1 MEQREFAEGN
11 STGEIPPKPKTAQN
25 LGPRDWAKAAPTR
38 DRDLP
43 IRSKNWG
50 TNLAN
55 AGGSRRC
62 AIRADES
69 HVHTQSERGCAYGR
83 SPERMRQD
91 AGTAARGDGDRW
103 RWRRRRR
110 GGIGDWRGRDGEG
123 ERERER
129 SLVWDKF
136 LKFSG
141 GGGGGC
147 RNRGWDWWAP
157 EMERGRRARRGVW
170 RGGGEE
176 VGWFAVWSTTS
187 STAVHEGKRW
197 RKKKD

>member
-11 STGEIPPKPKTAQN
+11 STGEIPPQTKNGPKSRTAR
-25 LGPRDWAKAAPTR
+25 LGKGSTDPRP
-38 DRDLP
+38 
-43 IRSKNWG
+43 RSTDSEQKLGHEFGECGWIEEVCDSSG
-50 TNLAN
+50 REPRT
-55 AGGSRRC
+55 
-62 AIRADES
+62 
-69 HVHTQSERGCAYGR
+69 HTER
-83 SPERMRQD
+83 ERMRVRSFTGED
-91 AGTAARGDGDRW
+91 AAGRRHSRSRWWRSVAVAAAAARRDWGLEGT
-103 RWRRRRR
+103 RR
-110 GGIGDWRGRDGEG
+110 E